1 MKELSLWNRNFLLI
15 CFSSFFVFMTFYIL
29 AVTLPSFV
37 LDSLHGSQ
45 KGIGLVT
52 TVFVIAAV
60 IFRPLAGKWLNELD
74 NRKIMNTS
82 LILFAVCS
90 AGYLIVRDF
99 APLLV
104 LRVIHGAAFGIA
116 ATTTSAIAI
125 KLIPEKRKGEG
136 IGYFTLFMSLAMVFG
151 PFLGLMVI
159 SHFNFSVLF
168 MMCLVFSVL
177 SLLCG
182 LLLQLPQ
189 QPEVKKPST
198 SSWHWKTF
206 IEPRAIPISISGFM
220 LAFSYGAIS
229 TFISVYAKSL
239 GMEPMASYFFIVFA
253 ALILISR
260 PFTGRL
266 FDRKGE
272 HVLVYP
278 GLFFFVIGMIW
289 LSQANSPFAFLAAG
303 GVIGLGYGALLP
315 SFQAIAIKSS
325 PIQRSGLATSTY
337 FVFFDA
343 GYGVGSYVLG
353 VIAAM
358 TSYGTMYFIGAII
371 VAFTTILYYALHH
384 RRQRTKRTT
393 EPAAS
398 APNPTE

>member
-1 MKELSLWNRNFLLI
+1 MRETSLWNKNFLLI

-29 AVTLPSFV
+29 AVTLPTFV
-37 LDSLHGSQ
+37 LESLHGSQ

-74 NRKIMNTS
+74 NRKIMNVS

-90 AGYLIVRDF
+90 ALYLIVHGF

-104 LRVIHGAAFGIA
+104 LRVIHGAAFGVA

-151 PFLGLMVI
+151 PFLGLTI
-159 SHFNFSVLF
+159 ITHFSFPVLF
-168 MMCLVFSVL
+168 IMCLIFSAL
-177 SLLCG
+177 SLACG
-182 LLLQLPQ
+182 LLLQIPGE
-189 QPEVKKPST
+189 PEPKKSGAA
-198 SSWHWKTF
+198 SSWHWSNF
-206 IEPRAIPISISGFM
+206 IETKAIPISISGFM

-239 GMEPMASYFFIVFA
+239 GMEPFASYFFIVFA

-266 FDRKGE
+266 FDRRGE

-278 GLFFFVIGMIW
+278 GLLFFVVGMIW
-289 LSQANSPFAFLAAG
+289 LSQADSTFAFLAAG

-315 SFQAIAIKSS
+315 SFQAVAIKSA

-353 VIAAM
+353 VVAAM
-358 TSYGTMYFIGAII
+358 TSYGTMYFVGAMV
-371 VAFTTILYYALHH
+371 VAFTTLLYYALHH
-384 RRQRTKRTT
+384 RRQGKEQAGET
-393 EPAAS
+393 S
-398 APNPTE
+398 A

>member
-1 MKELSLWNRNFLLI
+1 MKETSLWNKNFLLI
-15 CFSSFFVFMTFYIL
+15 CFSSFFVFITFYIL
-29 AVTLPSFV
+29 AVTLPTFV
-37 LDSLHGSQ
+37 LETLHGSQ

-74 NRKIMNTS
+74 NRKIMSAS

-90 AGYLIVRDF
+90 ALYLIVRGI

-104 LRVIHGAAFGIA
+104 LRVIHGAAFGVA

-125 KLIPEKRKGEG
+125 KLIPENRKGEG

-151 PFLGLMVI
+151 PFLGLTIVT
-159 SHFNFSVLF
+159 HFNFPVLF
-168 MMCLVFSVL
+168 IMCLIFSAL
-177 SLLCG
+177 SLVCG
-182 LLLQLPQ
+182 LLLQIPGD
-189 QPEVKKPST
+189 PEPKKPGAA
-198 SSWHWKTF
+198 SSWHWSNF
-206 IEPRAIPISISGFM
+206 IETKAIPISISGFM

-239 GMEPMASYFFIVFA
+239 GMEPFASYFFIVFA

-266 FDRKGE
+266 FDHKGE

-278 GLFFFVIGMIW
+278 GILFFVIGMVW
-289 LSQANSPFAFLAAG
+289 LSQADTTFAFLAAG

-353 VIAAM
+353 VVAAM
-358 TSYGTMYFIGAII
+358 TSYGTMYFVGAMV
-371 VAFTTILYYALHH
+371 VAFTALLYYALHH
-384 RRQRTKRTT
+384 RRQRRERLDET
-393 EPAAS
+393 S
-398 APNPTE
+398 A

>member
-1 MKELSLWNRNFLLI
+1 MKASSLWNKNFLLI
-15 CFSSFFVFMTFYIL
+15 CFSSFFVFITFYIL
-29 AVTLPSFV
+29 AVTLPTFV
-37 LDSLHGSQ
+37 LESLHGSQ

-74 NRKIMNTS
+74 NRKIMNAS
-82 LILFAVCS
+82 LILFAACS
-90 AGYLIVRDF
+90 ALYLIVQGF

-104 LRVIHGAAFGIA
+104 LRVIHGAAFGVA

-159 SHFNFSVLF
+159 SHFKFSVLF
-168 MMCLVFSVL
+168 VMCLVFSAL
-177 SLLCG
+177 SLVCG
-182 LLLQLPQ
+182 LLLQIPDQ
-189 QPEVKKPST
+189 HGTKTKGAA

-260 PFTGRL
+260 PFTGKL

-278 GLFFFVIGMIW
+278 GIFFFVIGMIW
-289 LSQANSPFAFLAAG
+289 LSQANSTLSFLAAG

-371 VAFTTILYYALHH
+371 VAFTTILYYVLHH
-384 RRQRTKRTT
+384 RRQHR
-393 EPAAS
+393 EQI
-398 APNPTE
+398 

>member
-1 MKELSLWNRNFLLI
+1 
-15 CFSSFFVFMTFYIL
+15 MTFYIL
-29 AVTLPSFV
+29 AVTLPAFV
-37 LDSLHGSQ
+37 LESLRGSQ

-74 NRKIMNTS
+74 NRKIMNAS

-90 AGYLIVRDF
+90 ALYLAIQGF
-99 APLLV
+99 APLLA
-104 LRVIHGAAFGIA
+104 LRVIHGAAFGVA

-151 PFLGLMVI
+151 PFLGLVVI
-159 SHFNFSVLF
+159 SHFNFPLLF
-168 MMCLVFSVL
+168 VICLVFSAL
-177 SLLCG
+177 SLVCG
-182 LLLQLPQ
+182 LLLQIPIEQ
-189 QPEVKKPST
+189 VKKKGT
-198 SSWHWKTF
+198 ASSWHWKTF
-206 IEPRAIPISISGFM
+206 IEPRAIPISISGFI

-266 FDRKGE
+266 FDQKGE
-272 HVLVYP
+272 HILVYP

-289 LSQANSPFAFLAAG
+289 LSQASSPFAFLAAG

-325 PIQRSGLATSTY
+325 PIERSGLATSTY

-358 TSYGTMYFIGAII
+358 TSYGTMYFIGAIV

-384 RRQRTKRTT
+384 RRQRREQMK
-393 EPAAS
+393 ESAAS
-398 APNPTE
+398 LPTPTE